1 MCLSTPWKKPLVGL
15 GHEGG
20 ARNFSLLLFLVATL
34 FRGEEESVLNSYEEA
49 SLARLFLR
57 SFLTV
62 AMRAKVCNFF
72 LRWFLWSLAVHYHV
86 LKGLF

>member
-1 MCLSTPWKKPLVGL
+1 MLVDSTEKSACRL

-20 ARNFSLLLFLVATL
+20 ARNSSLLVPLGASLFY
-34 FRGEEESVLNSYEEA
+34 GEEESILSRDEEA
-49 SLARLFLR
+49 PLAQLFFW

-62 AMRAKVCNFF
+62 AMRAKVCDFF
-72 LRWFLWSLAVHYHV
+72 LRWFLWSLVVHCHV